1 MRFQKTTEY
10 AIRVMVHLAE
20 NLDQRLSARTLSDN
34 LDIPYKYLG
43 RLMSKLANAG
53 LVDVEKGSAGGYRII
68 NELDSIYLYQIAE
81 LVEGLEDYER
91 CILGFPECSDENSCS
106 LHEHWIAPRE
116 IVKNMLYKTTLLDL
130 QKNSIKRT

>member
-20 NLDQRLSARTLSDN
+20 NLDQHLSARTLADR

-68 NELDSIYLYQIAE
+68 KELDSIYLYQIAE
-81 LVEGLEDYER
+81 VVEGLEDYDR
-91 CILGFPECSDENSCS
+91 CILGFPECSDEHACS
-106 LHEHWIAPRE
+106 LHHHWVAPRE
-116 IVKNMLYKTTLLDL
+116 NVKNMLYKTTLLDL
-130 QKNSIKRT
+130 QKTSHKQS

>member
-106 LHEHWIAPRE
+106 LHDHWIAPRE
-116 IVKNMLYKTTLLDL
+116 IVKTMLYQTTLLDL
-130 QKNSIKRT
+130 QKKSHKQS